1 MRTLGLDIGD
11 KKTGV
16 AISDPEGIL
25 AIPLTVIE
33 RGSQEDVITE
43 VIKLVERYQVECVVV
58 GLPYSLNG
66 HLTQQSKKVEAFI
79 EKLQG
84 VIAVSQSP
92 EPFASCHS
100 EGEKRP
106 ENLAQGK
113 LREGAAKQSHRSGVS
128 IQIWD
133 ERLSTVVAEKLMAEA
148 GTRKDKR
155 KQHQD
160 ALAAAIILQGF
171 LDSLNKDC

>member
-1 MRTLGLDIGD
+1 MRALGLDIGD

-16 AISDPEGIL
+16 AISDPGGIL

-84 VIAVSQSP
+84 VIASQSP
-92 EPFASCHS
+92 EP
-100 EGEKRP
+100 
-106 ENLAQGK
+106 K
-113 LREGAAKQSHRSGVS
+113 LRAEGVAISEGAAKQSHRSGIS

>member
-33 RGSQEDVITE
+33 RRSREDVITE
-43 VIKLVERYQVECVVV
+43 VIKLIERYQVECVVV

-66 HLTQQSKKVEAFI
+66 HLTQQSRKVEAFI
-79 EKLQG
+79 EKLQD

-92 EPFASCHS
+92 EPKLRAEGVAIS
-100 EGEKRP
+100 EGE
-106 ENLAQGK
+106 
-113 LREGAAKQSHRSGVS
+113 AKQSHLSGVN
-128 IQIWD
+128 IEIWD

>member
-33 RGSQEDVITE
+33 RRNQEDVITE
-43 VIKLVERYQVECVVV
+43 IIKLVERYQVECVVV
-58 GLPYSLNG
+58 GLPYSLDG
-66 HLTQQSKKVEAFI
+66 HLTQQSRKVEVFI

-84 VIAVSQSP
+84 IIAVSRSP
-92 EPFASCHS
+92 EP
-100 EGEKRP
+100 
-106 ENLAQGK
+106 K
-113 LREGAAKQSHRSGVS
+113 LRAEGVAINEGAAKQFRLSEVN
-128 IQIWD
+128 IEIWD

-148 GTRKDKR
+148 GTKKDKR

>member
-1 MRTLGLDIGD
+1 MRSLGLDIGD

-33 RGSQEDVITE
+33 RRNQEDVITE
-43 VIKLVERYQVECVVV
+43 IIKLVERYRVECVVV
-58 GLPYSLNG
+58 GLPYSLDG
-66 HLTQQSKKVEAFI
+66 HLTQQSRKVEVFI

-84 VIAVSQSP
+84 IIAMSRSP
-92 EPFASCHS
+92 EPG
-100 EGEKRP
+100 EGE
-106 ENLAQGK
+106 
-113 LREGAAKQSHRSGVS
+113 AKQSRLSEVN
-128 IQIWD
+128 IEIWD

>member
-33 RGSQEDVITE
+33 RRSREDVITE
-43 VIKLVERYQVECVVV
+43 VIKLVERYQVECIVV

-79 EKLQG
+79 EKLQS

-92 EPFASCHS
+92 EPKLRAEGVPIS
-100 EGEKRP
+100 EGE
-106 ENLAQGK
+106 
-113 LREGAAKQSHRSGVS
+113 AKQPRLSGVN
-128 IQIWD
+128 IEIWD

-171 LDSLNKDC
+171 LDSSNKDC

>member
-11 KKTGV
+11 RKTGV

-25 AIPLTVIE
+25 ATPLTVIE
-33 RGSQEDVITE
+33 RGSREDVIAD
-43 VIKLVERYQVECVVV
+43 VIKLVERYRVECVVV

-66 HLTQQSKKVEAFI
+66 HSTQQSKKVEAFI
-79 EKLQG
+79 EKLQS

-92 EPFASCHS
+92 EYG
-100 EGEKRP
+100 EGE
-106 ENLAQGK
+106 
-113 LREGAAKQSHRSGVS
+113 AKQSHLTGVN

>member
-43 VIKLVERYQVECVVV
+43 VIKLVERYRVGCVVV
-58 GLPYSLNG
+58 GLPYSLDG
-66 HLTQQSKKVEAFI
+66 HLTQQSRKVEAFI

-84 VIAVSQSP
+84 VIAISRSP
-92 EPFASCHS
+92 EP
-100 EGEKRP
+100 G
-106 ENLAQGK
+106 
-113 LREGAAKQSHRSGVS
+113 EGAAKQFRLSEVN
-128 IQIWD
+128 IEIWD

-148 GTRKDKR
+148 GTKKDKR